1 MELIEG
7 VNIGQLPDI
16 FEYITNKDQILKIKG
31 DESISSLNNDYKKFA
46 MEMIKR
52 DGMFRDIKEGEII
65 NGRIFS
71 INRKEIIIDIGFKDF
86 LYVDNKLSDLKIIEN
101 LKPGDNIDA
110 VITEINDS
118 PYSIKGSITDI
129 IRLKVSDKLKNH
141 YNDDEYL
148 TAIVKEMKPAGFML
162 DIEMDNIIVNAF
174 MPTTLAG
181 VNKLTDQQK
190 EELVGQ
196 KIRVMLET
204 LQQDKGIYVVS
215 RRKYLQSLMNEELNK
230 IKKAFDED
238 KEKIYE
244 GYVTGA
250 QEFGV
255 FIEFSSSSEVPP
267 SLTGMIHRYNIN
279 NEWTDDVNWKKI
291 VPGMAVNFYIKDII
305 LKKKKIILTQIL
317 RKSLWD
323 TIRKDKVIEGKVID
337 IKPFGA
343 LIQLDE
349 ETNGLIQNSYIQKNN
364 IKLKAGDS
372 ISVRVLSVIKDDR
385 KIYLSI
391 NNKKSKDQQDNID
404 DDTIE

>member
-16 FEYITNKDQILKIKG
+16 FETITNKDKILKIKG
-31 DESISSLNNDYKKFA
+31 DDSISSLNDDYKLFA

-52 DGMFRDIKEGEII
+52 DGMFRDIKEGEIV
-65 NGRIFS
+65 NGKISS

-101 LKPGDNIDA
+101 LKSGDDIDA
-110 VITEINDS
+110 VITEINDE

-141 YNDDEYL
+141 YNDNECL

-181 VNKLTDQQK
+181 INKLTDQQK
-190 EELVGQ
+190 DELIGQ
-196 KIRVMLET
+196 KVRVMLET

-215 RRKYLQSLMNEELNK
+215 RRKYLQSLINDELKKVK
-230 IKKAFDED
+230 IEFDKD
-238 KEKIYE
+238 REKVYD

-250 QEFGV
+250 QPFGV
-255 FIEFSSSSEVPP
+255 FIEFSTSKDIP
-267 SLTGMIHRYNIN
+267 SCLTGMIHRYNIN
-279 NEWTDDVNWKKI
+279 EEWTDDENWKKI
-291 VPGMAVNFYIKDII
+291 VPGMHVNFYVKDII

-323 TIRKDKVIEGKVID
+323 TIRKDKIIEGKVIT

-343 LIQLDE
+343 LVQLDE

-364 IKLKAGDS
+364 IKLKSGDNV
-372 ISVRVLSVIKDDR
+372 SVRVLSVIKDDR
-385 KIYLSI
+385 KIYLSV
-391 NNKKSKDQQDNID
+391 NNKKTTQ
-404 DDTIE
+404 E

>member
-16 FEYITNKDQILKIKG
+16 FEQITNKDKILKIKG
-31 DESISSLNNDYKKFA
+31 DDSISSLNDDYKKFA

-52 DGMFRDIKEGEII
+52 DGMFRDIREGEII
-65 NGRIFS
+65 NGKIIS
-71 INRKEIIIDIGFKDF
+71 INRKEIVIDIGFKDF
-86 LYVDNKLSDLKIIEN
+86 IYVDNKLSDLKIIEN
-101 LKPGDNIDA
+101 LKPGDDIDA
-110 VITEINDS
+110 VITEINDD

-141 YNDDEYL
+141 YNDNENL

-181 VNKLTDQQK
+181 INKLTDQQK
-190 EELVGQ
+190 DELVGQ
-196 KIRVMLET
+196 KIKVMLET

-215 RRKYLQSLMNEELNK
+215 RRKYLQSLMNDELKK
-230 IKKAFDED
+230 IKKAFDKDRE
-238 KEKIYE
+238 IVYE

-250 QEFGV
+250 QPFGV
-255 FIEFSSSSEVPP
+255 FIEFSSSNDIP
-267 SLTGMIHRYNIN
+267 SCLTGMIHRYNIN
-279 NEWTDDVNWKKI
+279 TEWSDDENWKKI
-291 VPGMAVNFYIKDII
+291 IPGMVVNFYVKDII

-323 TIRKDKVIEGKVID
+323 TIRKDKIIEGKVLT

-343 LIQLDE
+343 LVQLDE

-364 IKLKAGDS
+364 IKLKDGDK

-385 KIYLSI
+385 KIYLAI
-391 NNKKSKDQQDNID
+391 NNRRPSTQG
-404 DDTIE
+404 